1 MKTDYE
7 YMALSLANLSGL
19 PVRLYKNGKLCKL
32 YHHTIFKPDPAAQE
46 EKEIFKNKASVSY
59 YMTDTLL
66 FYGLFRDTKTEA
78 CLLVGPVPAVR
89 FSRNAVNRILRS
101 MGEPLS
107 RCQELMDYLHA
118 LPSYPLN
125 NFMQILCTINYFING
140 EKINVSDLLLGQPAK
155 DLSREILKDQALL
168 ETFSAP
174 LVPPSGEY
182 IIHNTLELERQLLA
196 SVEHGRTKE
205 ILALYNAPPSGKPGI
220 MAGDALRQE
229 QNLLICTIT
238 LVTRAAIRGGLD
250 PETAFALS
258 DIYIQKSEM
267 QTDYVEVSRL
277 LAQAVLDFT
286 RRVSELDHG
295 VKNSALVRRIRDYV
309 LNHISETISTQQLA
323 LALKQNR
330 TYLCRTFKEDAHMT
344 INAYV
349 TQIKMDE
356 ACRLLE
362 NTKKTLAEISEYL
375 GFSSQSY
382 FQNVFRRHT
391 GMTPAT
397 YRSHKDGSVRHFPML

>member
-125 NFMQILCTINYFING
+125 NFMQIL
-140 EKINVSDLLLGQPAK
+140 LG
-155 DLSREILKDQALL
+155 
-168 ETFSAP
+168 
-174 LVPPSGEY
+174 
-182 IIHNTLELERQLLA
+182 
-196 SVEHGRTKE
+196 
-205 ILALYNAPPSGKPGI
+205 
-220 MAGDALRQE
+220 
-229 QNLLICTIT
+229 
-238 LVTRAAIRGGLD
+238 
-250 PETAFALS
+250 
-258 DIYIQKSEM
+258 
-267 QTDYVEVSRL
+267 
-277 LAQAVLDFT
+277 
-286 RRVSELDHG
+286 
-295 VKNSALVRRIRDYV
+295 
-309 LNHISETISTQQLA
+309 
-323 LALKQNR
+323 
-330 TYLCRTFKEDAHMT
+330 
-344 INAYV
+344 
-349 TQIKMDE
+349 
-356 ACRLLE
+356 
-362 NTKKTLAEISEYL
+362 
-375 GFSSQSY
+375 
-382 FQNVFRRHT
+382 
-391 GMTPAT
+391 
-397 YRSHKDGSVRHFPML
+397 